1 MKVFAIGD
9 LHLSGAVDK
18 PMDIFGPAWENHA
31 EHIAEEWRSLV
42 REEDLVL
49 LPGDFSWAMH
59 LKDALVDMA
68 FVAALP
74 GTKVMIR
81 GNHDYWWNSVTQVR
95 SALPKGMHVLQND
108 CVSFGN
114 IHIAGTR
121 GWTCPGSM
129 NFLPEDQKI
138 YEREVM
144 RMGLSLSA
152 LPKEGVRIAML
163 HYPPFNE
170 NRAPSGFSEALERAN
185 IRLAVYGHLHGR
197 SCRSGFEGVRNG
209 VEYILV
215 SADHIGFAP
224 RLILEC

>member
-31 EHIAEEWRSLV
+31 QHIAEEWRSLI

-95 SALPKGMHVLQND
+95 TALPKGMYVLQND

-144 RMGLSLSA
+144 RMGLSLST

-224 RLILEC
+224 KLILEC

>member
-31 EHIAEEWRSLV
+31 QRIAENWRSIV
-42 REEDLVL
+42 GDDDLVL

-68 FVAALP
+68 FLSELP
-74 GTKVMIR
+74 GTKVLIR

-95 SALPKGMHVLQND
+95 ASLPTKMHVLQND
-108 CVSFGN
+108 CVSYGG

-138 YEREVM
+138 YDREVLRLGM
-144 RMGLSLSA
+144 SLSG
-152 LPKEGVRIAML
+152 LPRNGLRIAML

-170 NRAPSGFSEALERAN
+170 NRAPSGFSQALERAN
-185 IRLAVYGHLHGR
+185 IQLAIYGHLHGR
-197 SCRSGFEGVRNG
+197 SCRSGFEGIRNG
-209 VEYILV
+209 VEYMLV

-224 RLILEC
+224 KLLLEI

>member
-31 EHIAEEWRSLV
+31 QRIAENWRSLV
-42 REEDLVL
+42 GNDDLVL

-59 LKDALVDMA
+59 LKDAFIDMA
-68 FVAALP
+68 FVAELP

-95 SALPKGMHVLQND
+95 AALPKGMHVLQND
-108 CVSFGN
+108 CFSFGGL
-114 IHIAGTR
+114 HIAGTR
-121 GWTCPGSM
+121 GWTCPGSV

-138 YEREVM
+138 YDREVM
-144 RMGLSLSA
+144 RLGMSLSG
-152 LPKEGVRIAML
+152 LPKDGLRIAML

-170 NRAPSGFSEALERAN
+170 NRAPSGFSQAFERAN
-185 IRLAVYGHLHGR
+185 ISFAIYGHLHGR
-197 SCRSGFEGVRNG
+197 SCRSGFEGIRNG
-209 VEYILV
+209 VNYMLV
-215 SADHIGFAP
+215 SADHIGFTP
-224 RLILEC
+224 KLLLEC

>member
-31 EHIAEEWRSLV
+31 QRIRENWSSLV
-42 REEDLVL
+42 GDDDLVL

-59 LKDALVDMA
+59 LKDALIDMA
-68 FVAALP
+68 FLSELP

-95 SALPKGMHVLQND
+95 TALPAKTHVLQND
-108 CVSFGN
+108 SMSYHGV
-114 IHIAGTR
+114 HIAGTR

-129 NFLPEDQKI
+129 NFLSEDQKI
-138 YEREVM
+138 YDREVM
-144 RMGLSLSA
+144 RLHMSLSG
-152 LPKEGVRIAML
+152 LPQNGIRIAML

-170 NRAPSGFSEALERAN
+170 NRAPSGFSQALERAN
-185 IRLAVYGHLHGR
+185 IRLAIYGHLHGR

-209 VEYILV
+209 VEYMLV
-215 SADHIGFAP
+215 SADHIGFMP
-224 RLILEC
+224 KLLLEI

>member
-31 EHIAEEWRSLV
+31 QHIAEEWRSLV

-49 LPGDFSWAMH
+49 LLGDFSWAMH

-95 SALPKGMHVLQND
+95 TALPKGMYVLQND

-144 RMGLSLSA
+144 RMGLSLST

-224 RLILEC
+224 KLILEC